1 MSPKAPM
8 TSAERANPPAASI
21 NINKQERQLS
31 LAMGLAL
38 VGLGLGSGFKLRG
51 LLMAAVGGAMAYRGA
66 TGHCHVY
73 EALGIDSTQPSLDPS
88 LDDDEREPAATQD
101 KAPSRGDASRSG
113 PFEYAEK
120 NQVDKDRFDKLKAT
134 QVDRGREEETAIE
147 IAAEEVKEL
156 RRREGRSKDEERVR
170 LEELDETWEK
180 K

>member
-1 MSPKAPM
+1 MSPKAQTIP
-8 TSAERANPPAASI
+8 AERANRPAASI

-51 LLMAAVGGAMAYRGA
+51 LLMAAAGGAMAYRGV

-73 EALGIDSTQPSLDPS
+73 EALGIDSTQSSLDEDDREQDAMQDQGPS
-88 LDDDEREPAATQD
+88 HADTSHAE
-101 KAPSRGDASRSG
+101 

-156 RRREGRSKDEERVR
+156 RRREGRSKEEERVR
-170 LEELDETWEK
+170 LEELDETWDK